1 MKLHV
6 SAVLDYHFPQACEV
20 LLKVEAARS
29 PDQAVHTESLKLSP
43 KVEMTR
49 LDDSASGERRVGFI
63 AEGDVTISYAATVE
77 PILRETGFEDAPQP
91 HLAELPSEALDYL
104 IPSRFCPS
112 DRFQALVEQE
122 FGALAGGAKVTAILD
137 WVAGHLEYKAGV
149 SNSYTTADD
158 TFLDRAGVCRD
169 YSHLAIT
176 LCRAADI
183 PARAVSAYAWRLK
196 PPDFHAIVEVWLAGR
211 WWLVDPTR
219 LAPLE
224 GLVRIAS
231 GRDAADLAFMTVFGH
246 AEMVKQAVRVR
257 KAG

>member
-6 SAVLDYHFPQACEV
+6 SAVLDYHFPQSCEV

-29 PDQAVHTESLKLSP
+29 PDQAVLAETLRLSP
-43 KVEMTR
+43 KIEMTR
-49 LDDSASGERRVGFI
+49 LDDSASGERRVSFI
-63 AEGDVTISYAATVE
+63 TEGDLTISYAATVE
-77 PILRETGFEDAPQP
+77 PLVRESGFEDAPQP
-91 HLAELPSEALDYL
+91 HLADLPPEALDYL

-112 DRFQALVEQE
+112 DRFQPMVEQE
-122 FGALAGGAKVTAILD
+122 FGKLTGGPKVRAILD
-137 WVAGHLEYKAGV
+137 WVAGHLEYRPGV

-169 YSHLAIT
+169 YSHLTIT

-196 PPDFHAIVEVWLAGR
+196 PPDFHAVVEVWLAGR
-211 WWLVDPTR
+211 WWLIDPTN
-219 LAPLE
+219 LAPIE

-246 AEMVKQAVRVR
+246 AQMVNQTVKVR